1 MTPDQIKNVTQD
13 QNVTPDPN
21 QVQIVTLVPSGQFQP
36 VTPDPIQAVTP
47 VQVQPVIPDQ
57 IQPVTSDQA
66 QPVTPV
72 QIQLVTPEQ
81 IQPVTSNQIQPV
93 TLNQFQL
100 VVPELQGQFQPMT
113 PATPVTPATPDTPAA
128 PVTPV
133 TLATPVTPV
142 TPAAPVTPVTLATP
156 VTPVTPIQP
165 VTFRCDQTIT
175 YRDLDYLTAV
185 DVMENENYLEETF
198 DIDEIRF
205 FRRQG
210 FQTTLIAKSKI
221 LSRNKRHTTC
231 DTTVVPSANVCFQI
245 CLTVTILETGVSGVP
260 CKSQKLSL

>member
-1 MTPDQIKNVTQD
+1 MFCHIFLTLEYHPQLEPEPDPSIQDPKVTPDQIKNVTQD

-142 TPAAPVTPVTLATP
+142 TP
-156 VTPVTPIQP
+156 IQP

-198 DIDEIRF
+198 DFDEIRF

-210 FQTTLIAKSKI
+210 FQSTSIVNPKI
-221 LSRNKRHTTC
+221 LSRNKRHATC
-231 DTTVVPSANVCFQI
+231 DPTVGWNDDPGTFDFPQLDHVCFF
-245 CLTVTILETGVSGVP
+245 LFS
-260 CKSQKLSL
+260 